1 MAEHALC
8 APGPRVTGLLGQ
20 LPAILAFRRAQQT
33 FKVPPRLPP
42 RLGPAEQPTEP
53 LLQRSQLIPPNEDAR
68 RFCVSDGRWPPTAHF
83 PDRGWCR
90 LRSGLRECPLRG
102 QVDTYLAEGDAGEHG
117 GSSGGSDGSGVS
129 ERRS

>member
-33 FKVPPRLPP
+33 FKVQPRLPP
-42 RLGPAEQPTEP
+42 RLGPAEQPTQP

-68 RFCVSDGRWPPTAHF
+68 RYLLPYSTSAKRLPRDMGRAGTNSTVVLESD
-83 PDRGWCR
+83 
-90 LRSGLRECPLRG
+90 
-102 QVDTYLAEGDAGEHG
+102 
-117 GSSGGSDGSGVS
+117 S
-129 ERRS
+129 ELMWNERPAS

>member
-33 FKVPPRLPP
+33 FKVQPRLPP

-53 LLQRSQLIPPNEDAR
+53 LLHRSHLIPPNEDAR
-68 RFCVSDGRWPPTAHF
+68 RFCCHTLLQPRD
-83 PDRGWCR
+83 CR
-90 LRSGLRECPLRG
+90 ELQPRDCREIWGAP
-102 QVDTYLAEGDAGEHG
+102 AETQL
-117 GSSGGSDGSGVS
+117 
-129 ERRS
+129 